1 MSAVALAPE
10 PSLRPMRESDLPAVL
25 VVEQS
30 AYEFAWTLAIFRDC
44 LRVGYHC
51 WVYEGPHG
59 LIGHGVM
66 SVAAGECHLL
76 NICVHPDYQR
86 RGLGSALVSFLLDRA
101 RRMGA
106 RVALLEVRVSNAAGY
121 RLYVKLGF
129 DEIGVRKHYYPARHG
144 REDAIILARDLTV

>member
-1 MSAVALAPE
+1 MES
-10 PSLRPMRESDLPAVL
+10 RP
-25 VVEQS
+25 
-30 AYEFAWTLAIFRDC
+30 
-44 LRVGYHC
+44 
-51 WVYEGPHG
+51 
-59 LIGHGVM
+59 
-66 SVAAGECHLL
+66 AGECHLL